1 MLRAL
6 HWSANFVEFGEWKM
20 MMQFWFL
27 WWDSQNNCCIY
38 VEQDLKIILQV
49 AQNRHLSL
57 SLSLS
62 LSLCL
67 LYLQF
72 SDTILRVI
80 FSTTN
85 SSHFCDFLKCSF
97 FTWVKRW
104 NKFWIHKGVKRTTC
118 KAERTSDSDMGWASV
133 ITLVSSSARDG
144 RRRVI
149 PWSFKKL
156 RLPITPHHHPS
167 PQFGSK

>member
-1 MLRAL
+1 LLRAL